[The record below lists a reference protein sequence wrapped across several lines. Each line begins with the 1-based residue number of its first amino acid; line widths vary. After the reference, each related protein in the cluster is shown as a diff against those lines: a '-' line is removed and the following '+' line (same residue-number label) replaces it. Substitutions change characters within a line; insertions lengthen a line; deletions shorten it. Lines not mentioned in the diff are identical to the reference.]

1 MKEYKLSDQVRSVA
15 KDRYVKPALRSGQT
29 DFSIKVR
36 NVLDDLAP
44 LGFPT
49 NNTPQVC
56 NALRS
61 DKFLRENGLEIT
73 AVDGP
78 PSKLSTTVVVHYR
91 AVGAGAGE
99 GRVSGNQQRGEDG
112 AARAKRL
119 TEGLRGLLK
128 EELKEYGGA
137 EGFVRWVRSD
147 EDAA

>member
-1 MKEYKLSDQVRSVA
+1 MKEYKLSDQVRISGEGSLCETCSA
-15 KDRYVKPALRSGQT
+15 FWPDRLFDQGA
-29 DFSIKVR
+29 

-91 AVGAGAGE
+91 AVGA
-99 GRVSGNQQRGEDG
+99 
-112 AARAKRL
+112 
-119 TEGLRGLLK
+119 
-128 EELKEYGGA
+128 
-137 EGFVRWVRSD
+137 
-147 EDAA
+147 

>member
-1 MKEYKLSDQVRSVA
+1 MKEYGLSDQVRSVA
-15 KDRYVKPALRSGQT
+15 MDRYVKPALRSGQT
-29 DFSIKVR
+29 SFSIKVR

-44 LGFPT
+44 LGFPA
-49 NNTPQVC
+49 NSTPLVC

-61 DKFLRENGLEIT
+61 DKFLKKNGLEIT

-91 AVGAGAGE
+91 SVGTETTE
-99 GRVSGNQQRGEDG
+99 GRVSGKERASEDG

-119 TEGLRGLLK
+119 TESLRGLLK
-128 EELKEYGGA
+128 QELKEYGGA
-137 EGFVRWVRSD
+137 EEFVRWVRSD